1 MKDKFFI
8 DTNVFVYSFDT
19 SNQTKQQKANELI
32 KKALH
37 DHVGIISSQVV
48 QEFINVSTRKF
59 STPMSIQDSEKY
71 LKQVLSPLCQVFT
84 SIDLYFKALDVMD
97 RWQFSFYDSL
107 IISAA
112 LQADCQTLYSEDL
125 QHNQKIQT
133 LTIVNP
139 FF

>member
-19 SNQTKQQKANELI
+19 SDQTKQQKANELI
-32 KKALH
+32 KKALQ

-125 QHNQKIQT
+125 QHNQKIQN

>member
-32 KKALH
+32 KKALQ